1 VVAGP
6 YNESH
11 AHQEQGGFTLFARD
25 WLAVSE
31 NIWSHSGI
39 QQGTET
45 NNVLRFE
52 RSTPISGQC
61 MAPANDRIVHQCE
74 QPGSRARMSVQQQSG
89 GGLAIDADLTDAYAG
104 NPAVKE
110 WRRRFDFG
118 GRKLRVTDRFSLG
131 PDTKAFFQVNVP
143 VEPRIQGSEAVAGK
157 LRIRVLE
164 PAGAVLSAHEWS
176 TVDGQEF
183 RRGWRV
189 DAAGGQ
195 TGYVVEL
202 SETE

>member
-1 VVAGP
+1 
-6 YNESH
+6 
-11 AHQEQGGFTLFARD
+11 
-25 WLAVSE
+25 
-31 NIWSHSGI
+31 
-39 QQGTET
+39 
-45 NNVLRFE
+45 
-52 RSTPISGQC
+52 
-61 MAPANDRIVHQCE
+61 
-74 QPGSRARMSVQQQSG
+74 
-89 GGLAIDADLTDAYAG
+89 
-104 NPAVKE
+104 
-110 WRRRFDFG
+110 
-118 GRKLRVTDRFSLG
+118 
-131 PDTKAFFQVNVP
+131 

-164 PAGAVLSAHEWS
+164 PAGAVLTAHEWS